1 MNGPSDK
8 SRDAVRSPF
17 KTTIA
22 IKEKASGK
30 VVIYEEVESTQSP
43 FDTVWKYFDGYIEA
57 IIDGVPLGEV
67 REYLLFFKNAGR
79 PLCIEAKLIHK
90 ELIWEK
96 SVMGHPGP
104 GATGSVPYQID
115 NEPPFFAKKGAFPAP
130 PDADPSSLADDG
142 GMDED
147 AIIGAMREVHQML
160 QTALAEEFGPTSR
173 AALLAALGALMRSTG
188 ASGSLPRTDCLLD
201 DSAEGQAMLLY
212 DVAVSLL
219 LQSGREGDLLSA
231 MKIDHSE
238 RLRDD
243 PDHSEQVLRGAAVY
257 RRGI

>member
-8 SRDAVRSPF
+8 GRDAARNPF
-17 KTTIA
+17 RTIAA

-43 FDTVWKYFDGYIEA
+43 FDAAWKYFEGYIEA
-57 IIDGVPLGEV
+57 IIDDVPLGEE
-67 REYLLFFKNAGR
+67 REYLIFFKSAGR

-90 ELIWEK
+90 ERTWEK
-96 SVMGHPGP
+96 FIMGHPEP
-104 GATGSVPYQID
+104 FATGSSPYQVD
-115 NEPPFFAKKGAFPAP
+115 RKPPYFAKKGAFPAP
-130 PDADPSSLADDG
+130 PDADPFSLLDDG

-147 AIIGAMREVHQML
+147 AITGAMRNAHQVL
-160 QTALAEEFGPTSR
+160 QTALAEEFGPISQ
-173 AALLAALGALMRSTG
+173 AQLLASLGELMRSTG

-201 DSAEGQAMLLY
+201 NSAEGLAMLLY

-219 LQSGREGDLLSA
+219 LESGHQGDLPSA
-231 MKIDHSE
+231 MKTDHSE
-238 RLRDD
+238 RLRDE
-243 PDHSEQVLRGAAVY
+243 PDHSEQVLRSAAMY